1 MALVVA
7 VACSVKLW
15 YHQRRTHAAPS
26 ACCQAKARTIYD
38 ILNEP
43 DARGLGWDRITDIY
57 LDTMDAINA
66 VNSQVLLR
74 LTVP

>member
-1 MALVVA
+1 MQLQ
-7 VACSVKLW
+7 
-15 YHQRRTHAAPS
+15 HQVCRTHTAAS
-26 ACCQAKARTIYD
+26 ACHQAKARTIYD

-43 DARGLGWDRITDIY
+43 DARGLGWDRIKDIY